1 MAKDIQKYV
10 TYLSPEFIYVP
21 FDKMELLRIK
31 KSKQVLNDFY
41 LGELSNG
48 KKLYSPVSGKIIGTK
63 EMTFLGTKSNTLVI
77 ENNFMERREKLHP
90 LRNITKLKKAE
101 ILESLE
107 KYNLGNKINSKTT
120 LVVNSLYDKKY
131 DLKDMIINYESYEE
145 ILEAIDEFL
154 NIFNMKNA
162 YICIDKSDI
171 YSINAYEKYINA
183 FLNICIINSTNK
195 FKNENCIY
203 YSVEDILAIHKAIHL
218 DYSYDNTII
227 TIYDNKPIVV
237 KVKIYSSLYEL
248 LKALRISIKGR
259 KLFVNNKE
267 IDPNSIKDFV
277 IDSSVRSVILKG

>member
-1 MAKDIQKYV
+1 MAKDIQKYI

-183 FLNICIINSTNK
+183 ILNICIINSTNK
-195 FKNENCIY
+195 FKNDNCIY

-259 KLFVNNKE
+259 KLLVNNKE

>member
-1 MAKDIQKYV
+1 MAKDVQKYI

-63 EMTFLGTKSNTLVI
+63 EMVFKDNKSNTLVI

-90 LRNITKLKKAE
+90 LRNITKLKKSE

-107 KYNLGNKINSKTT
+107 KYNLGNKITSKTT
-120 LVVNSLYDKKY
+120 LVVRSLYDKKY

-183 FLNICIINSTNK
+183 FLNICIVNSTK
-195 FKNENCIY
+195 KLKNDNCIF
-203 YSVEDILAIHKAIHL
+203 YSIEDILAIHKAIHL

-248 LKALRISIKGR
+248 LKALRISLKG
-259 KLFVNNKE
+259 KKFYINNKE
-267 IDPNSIKDFV
+267 VDAASIKDFV
-277 IDSSVRSVILKG
+277 IDSSIRSVILKG